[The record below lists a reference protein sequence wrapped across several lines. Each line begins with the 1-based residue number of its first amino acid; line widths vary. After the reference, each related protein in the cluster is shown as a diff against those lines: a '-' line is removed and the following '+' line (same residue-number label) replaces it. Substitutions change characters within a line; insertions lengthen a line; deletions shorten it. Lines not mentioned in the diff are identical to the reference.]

1 MERIL
6 TMSDVINVSKN
17 KKVLVS
23 DLVHIKG
30 EIFSLIKKG
39 WQFDDEVLKEAHIRK
54 IVREPKVRF
63 VIVDHE
69 QEKNKD
75 KYLKETESL
84 KNILKSLNT
93 LDNQTE
99 ESFNNLE
106 EYKEE
111 EPIDNSYLE
120 EDE

>member
-63 VIVDHE
+63 VIADHE